1 MIQPKLAPQR
11 NAFHAVKRRRAHA
24 RRTRYAGSARVIAVL
39 GIVVFPIMLY
49 VMLTANLTGLNF
61 AIGHAEA
68 ERGALQEEMQRLDD
82 QIAHLESRERLA
94 VVAAKLGMREPQR
107 YEVVT
112 IPEPVADVP
121 KPGGIALLSWFV
133 RP

>member
-1 MIQPKLAPQR
+1 
-11 NAFHAVKRRRAHA
+11 
-24 RRTRYAGSARVIAVL
+24 
-39 GIVVFPIMLY
+39 MLY
-49 VMLTANLTGLNF
+49 VMLTANLTGLNY

-68 ERGALQEEMQRLDD
+68 ERGSLQEEMQRLDD

-94 VVAAKLGMREPQR
+94 TIAAKLGMREPQR

-112 IPEPVADVP
+112 IPEPAAEAP
-121 KPGGIALLSWFV
+121 KPGGIALLGWFP